1 MVAEPVADKEA
12 VPLLLTVDDLVAD
25 GEAMPLMVAEPVADK
40 EAVPLL
46 LTVDDPV
53 ADIEAVLLAV
63 ADGVAEERSNL
74 RTVPS
79 RQPISKSPSRP
90 TASERGLGK

>member
-1 MVAEPVADKEA
+1 MIPVTDKES
-12 VPLLLTVDDLVAD
+12 VPLLLMVDNTVAD
-25 GEAMPLMVAEPVADK
+25 GEEVPLMVAEPVADK

-46 LTVDDPV
+46 LMVDNPV

-79 RQPISKSPSRP
+79 
-90 TASERGLGK
+90 